1 MNEKEVCG
9 FRVLLLILFLLFFL
23 TSIENASAREKTIY
37 DGWLY
42 TGNSS
47 KTTAGESFTLFLDDS
62 RTLASVKFGDGQVFL
77 VRQNQSE
84 TKSGMTVSFLG
95 TRLGYYDS
103 HRPSSYGTYTQYDE
117 AHIVISV
124 EVANIDF
131 KLELNKNEIEVGST
145 AIVNTTFLNN
155 GTKTAENIVYIA
167 SFPSSVKIMNIQG
180 CDFKGDYAEWKGSLL
195 SYQKAGCS
203 LALLALQPATISAIA
218 VLNYSDGVSNISI
231 AKNINLK
238 VKDYSL
244 DIKNQLNKY
253 NKSMNAGDIVNLSI
267 NLTNIDPE
275 RDMEVDFSLSIA
287 GGLQIID
294 KSATLSGNGWKG
306 TLKSGTAPVQL
317 YIMLRAV
324 KSGIQE
330 VKEKGIFKVGFT
342 QTINEKIIQLNVSSK
357 KLKTIYR
364 IKNQTN
370 ETYVE
375 VGLVNNES
383 KLSFKNINASVI
395 FSNNSYNFSIDM
407 IEPGYYFSIFRK
419 NFSLE
424 DLNISNFISVKAYYS
439 GFYGESFTINEIKN
453 ITAPL
458 SAKSENKT
466 TELNTTLNAASIN
479 LTNVTN
485 INATANISNTTSNS
499 NNTINTASN
508 KTKAL
513 ALGIAPKE
521 GDFTK
526 KLIAW
531 FLVFLFLLFFIFL
544 IMSFVKRKSI
554 NTKEL

>member
-1 MNEKEVCG
+1 MGKKESHKYWVLSLII
-9 FRVLLLILFLLFFL
+9 FSLFILLLIKD
-23 TSIENASAREKTIY
+23 ASAQVKTVY

-47 KTTAGESFTLFLDDS
+47 KTSAGESFTLFLDDS
-62 RTLASVKFGDGQVFL
+62 KMLASVKFGDGRIFL

-95 TRLGYYDS
+95 TRFGYYDPR
-103 HRPSSYGTYTQYDE
+103 RPSSYGTYTEYDE

-131 KLELNKNEIEVGST
+131 KLVLSKNEVEVGS
-145 AIVNTTFLNN
+145 AAVVNATFLNN

-167 SFPSSVKIMNIQG
+167 SFPSSVKITNMQG
-180 CDFKGDYAEWKGSLL
+180 CDFKGDYVEWKGSLL

-203 LALLALQPATISAIA
+203 LTLLALQPDTISAIA
-218 VLNYSDGVSNISI
+218 VLNYSDGSGNISI

-238 VKDYSL
+238 VKDYLL

-253 NKSMNAGDIVNLSI
+253 NKSMDVGDIVNLSI
-267 NLTNIDPE
+267 NLTNIDLKNNI
-275 RDMEVDFSLSIA
+275 EVDFSLSIA

-294 KSATLSGNGWKG
+294 KSPLLSGNGWKG
-306 TLKSGTAPVQL
+306 ALKSGSAPVQL
-317 YIMLRAV
+317 YLLLRAV

-330 VKEKGIFKVGFT
+330 VKEKGIFKIGFT
-342 QTINEKIIQLNVSSK
+342 QTINEKTIGLNVSSK

-364 IKNQTN
+364 IKNQTDSA
-370 ETYVE
+370 YAD

-383 KLSFKNINASVI
+383 KLSFKNVNASVI
-395 FSNNSYNFSIDM
+395 FSSNSYNFSIDA
-407 IEPGYYFSIFRK
+407 IEPGYYFSIFEK
-419 NFSLE
+419 NFSLAE
-424 DLNISNFISVKAYYS
+424 LNSSNFIAVNVWYS

-458 SAKSENKT
+458 IAKVENKT
-466 TELNTTLNAASIN
+466 IELNATLNATSIN
-479 LTNVTN
+479 LTNATNISAN
-485 INATANISNTTSNS
+485 INAAANISNITTGSS
-499 NNTINTASN
+499 
-508 KTKAL
+508 KTKTL
-513 ALGIAPKE
+513 ALGEASKTE
-521 GDFTK
+521 GDFVK

-544 IMSFVKRKSI
+544 IMSFFKRKSI